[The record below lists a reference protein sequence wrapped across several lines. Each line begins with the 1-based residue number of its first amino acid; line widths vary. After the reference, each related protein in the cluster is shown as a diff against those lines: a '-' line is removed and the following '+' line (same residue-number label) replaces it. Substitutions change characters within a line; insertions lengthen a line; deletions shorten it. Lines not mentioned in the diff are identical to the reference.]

1 MKRNW
6 WLSGMMA
13 MVAVTVSGCSSVSET
28 AEVQGWVLLNGTPL
42 TGATVCLLPE
52 ESGGA
57 ASGKVRQ
64 APLAA
69 TTDQNGIYR
78 LPIGARPGTY
88 RVVIRG
94 FVEELS
100 NDGMQ
105 AIDESS
111 MDMTQLEMAASAR
124 DRSSLTNGRV
134 GAAQSGKLLPPHYSS
149 ASETILMLTVPEDG
163 VRNALFELRTA
174 ETETV
179 QNSTPAIH

>member
-13 MVAVTVSGCSSVSET
+13 MVAITVFGCSSGSET
-28 AEVQGWVLLNGTPL
+28 AEVQGWVLLNGAPL
-42 TGATVCLLPE
+42 TGATVCLLPD
-52 ESGGA
+52 ESGVA
-57 ASGKVRQ
+57 ASSKVRQ

-78 LPIGARPGTY
+78 LPVGARPGTY

-100 NDGMQ
+100 NDGMHS
-105 AIDESS
+105 IDESS
-111 MDMTQLEMAASAR
+111 MDTTQLEMAASAR
-124 DRSSLTNGRV
+124 DRSSLTNGRN
-134 GAAQSGKLLPPHYSS
+134 GAAQSGKLLPPQYSS
-149 ASETILMLTVPEDG
+149 ASGTILTLTVPEDG

-179 QNSTPAIH
+179 QNSVPDVH

>member
-1 MKRNW
+1 MNRNW

-13 MVAVTVSGCSSVSET
+13 MVAVIVFGCSSGSET
-28 AEVQGWVLLNGTPL
+28 AEVQGWVLLNGAPL

-52 ESGGA
+52 ESGVA
-57 ASGKVRQ
+57 ASSKVRQ
-64 APLAA
+64 VPLAA

-111 MDMTQLEMAASAR
+111 MDTTQLEMAASAR
-124 DRSSLTNGRV
+124 DRSSLTNGRR
-134 GAAQSGKLLPPHYSS
+134 GAAQSGKLLPPQYSS
-149 ASETILMLTVPEDG
+149 ASETILTLTVPEDG
-163 VRNALFELRTA
+163 VRNALFELRTS

-179 QNSTPAIH
+179 QNLTPAIH

>member
-13 MVAVTVSGCSSVSET
+13 MVAVTVFGCSSGSET
-28 AEVQGWVLLNGTPL
+28 AEVQGWVLLNGAPL
-42 TGATVCLLPE
+42 TGATVCLLPD
-52 ESGGA
+52 ESGAA
-57 ASGKVRQ
+57 ASSKVRQ

-78 LPIGARPGTY
+78 LPVGARPGTY

-100 NDGMQ
+100 NDGML
-105 AIDESS
+105 AIDEST
-111 MDMTQLEMAASAR
+111 MDTTQLEMAASAR
-124 DRSSLTNGRV
+124 DRSSLTNGRR
-134 GAAQSGKLLPPHYSS
+134 GAAQSGKLLPPQYSS
-149 ASETILMLTVPEDG
+149 ASETILTLTVPENG

-179 QNSTPAIH
+179 QNSIPDIH